1 MFSTV
6 RRSSLKL
13 QSTIERVVQRNY
25 NSFSRFHSKK
35 NVLLRRALPIG
46 LGLSLAT
53 GCIALSEPLQTRPL
67 NVAEVADIV
76 WTRWTKP
83 VLSKTETRGMY
94 RVILKL
100 APKRD
105 IFKNIVWIIPLY
117 KAKCNVDK
125 ESMTVDQFKRWIEFY
140 TDENYSEAQWK
151 TMLSA
156 FDLDS
161 TGRVSLN
168 EFISVY
174 VLIQTMEKKNIK
186 KRDLFKWSK
195 ANFDAMDIDSS
206 GYLDFDEVV
215 YWIEFLIRAGYVNNQ
230 ASDSIFLNAEELGDM
245 SLRKYDSNF
254 DGKISFD
261 EFRGMFGDLLEGTF
275 ADTSSPSDVLL
286 SN

>member
-1 MFSTV
+1 MFSTI

-13 QSTIERVVQRNY
+13 QSTVEKVCQRNF
-25 NSFSRFHSKK
+25 NSFSRLSSSKK

-53 GCIALSEPLQTRPL
+53 GCIAFSEPLQTRPL

-76 WTRWTKP
+76 WIRWTKP

-125 ESMTVDQFKRWIEFY
+125 ESMTIDQFKRWIEFY
-140 TDENYSEAQWK
+140 TDENYSDKQWGI
-151 TMLSA
+151 MLQA

-161 TGRVSLN
+161 TG
-168 EFISVY
+168 
-174 VLIQTMEKKNIK
+174 
-186 KRDLFKWSK
+186 
-195 ANFDAMDIDSS
+195 
-206 GYLDFDEVV
+206 
-215 YWIEFLIRAGYVNNQ
+215 
-230 ASDSIFLNAEELGDM
+230 
-245 SLRKYDSNF
+245 
-254 DGKISFD
+254 
-261 EFRGMFGDLLEGTF
+261 
-275 ADTSSPSDVLL
+275 
-286 SN
+286 